1 MITMGVDFPWTF
13 FHVQQ
18 QVIVTSSTGRK
29 IVRLC
34 LRRLS
39 WDESVEDEINP
50 HAFAKGKKSV
60 LLVACLAISL
70 VSTKAVSMAV
80 SDRHYECD
88 YELVVGLE
96 ERAEALEIAVD
107 EVRLT

>member
-1 MITMGVDFPWTF
+1 M
-13 FHVQQ
+13 
-18 QVIVTSSTGRK
+18 TSSTGRK

-88 YELVVGLE
+88 YE
-96 ERAEALEIAVD
+96 
-107 EVRLT
+107 